1 MYAPITDPGGRGQ
14 PRRPPR
20 HSARV

>member
-14 PRRPPR
+14 PRRAPR